1 MWNFCVSQFRK
12 ERYKN
17 KFPFS
22 VNNTKISSFLRTE
35 RKERENRK

>member
-1 MWNFCVSQFRK
+1 MEFLVSQFRK

-22 VNNTKISSFLRTE
+22 VNNTKLSAFLRTE
-35 RKERENRK
+35 GKERENRK